1 MFSTMLST
9 RTMIALGFALL
20 IGSPALAGS
29 HKAQVC
35 HVPDGN
41 PANAHEISVSARAVD
56 AHLRNHE
63 GDTLGPCPAPVA
75 CPCWTAEELQ
85 EATAIA
91 LANDS
96 RISCDAGVVSRDP
109 ADDELELFADM
120 FFDDGLG
127 DTFVEV
133 DYFRNGPDDV
143 FSECAVG
150 VDGAGVGLEPVEVED
165 ISLEEAAF
173 CRQTIV
179 DVCPMLLP

>member
-1 MFSTMLST
+1 MNATL
-9 RTMIALGFALL
+9 RAVLPAAAVVLGLL
-20 IGSPALAGS
+20 MTSAAAAKSEKVTLC
-29 HKAQVC
+29 HKGQ
-35 HVPDGN
+35 
-41 PANAHEISVSARAVD
+41 EISISENAVD

-85 EATAIA
+85 EATAIS

-96 RISCDAGVVSRDP
+96 QINCDAGAISRDP
-109 ADDELELFADM
+109 ADDELDLFAGM

-127 DTFVEV
+127 ETFVEV

-143 FSECAVG
+143 FSECEVG